1 MGSRPNFGARIMP
14 ACASRAIAGRAG
26 GHQHDNALIYKAQRR
41 DIFSANAAFLGGFAV
56 VRVIDASMNVVFAE
70 AGPNGSVRF
79 TDAFFS
85 KPMSTR
91 RRA

>member
-1 MGSRPNFGARIMP
+1 MP

-41 DIFSANAAFLGGFAV
+41 DIFSTKAAFPGGFAV

-79 TDAFFS
+79 TDAFS
-85 KPMSTR
+85 KPISTR

>member
-1 MGSRPNFGARIMP
+1 MTVLTGFNVI
-14 ACASRAIAGRAG
+14 AIFH
-26 GHQHDNALIYKAQRR
+26 GHQHDDALIYKAQGR
-41 DIFSANAAFLGGFAV
+41 DIFSAKAAFLGGFAV

>member
-1 MGSRPNFGARIMP
+1 MP

-26 GHQHDNALIYKAQRR
+26 GHQHDNALIYK
-41 DIFSANAAFLGGFAV
+41 AFLGGFAV

-79 TDAFFS
+79 TDAFS
-85 KPMSTR
+85 KPISTR